1 VDPHDVLGV
10 APGASE
16 EQIARA
22 YRELAKRF
30 HPDRADA
37 LGMAGGAGGE
47 LMRQINQA
55 YAALREERRTG
66 APPRPARPRARSRRS
81 PGHWLA
87 PDVCRVLGA
96 ELLGAFEPGEPVLVV
111 TTTTTWDSHDVRL
124 VVTDRRLLW
133 LRDDAIVHR
142 VRWLRYPQVEQFETR
157 LRRPRRR
164 VGELRVRDA
173 DGRRVS
179 FGELRPDVL
188 AAIVRAVLPRLP
200 AERATG

>member
-1 VDPHDVLGV
+1 
-10 APGASE
+10 
-16 EQIARA
+16 
-22 YRELAKRF
+22 
-30 HPDRADA
+30 
-37 LGMAGGAGGE
+37 
-47 LMRQINQA
+47 
-55 YAALREERRTG
+55 
-66 APPRPARPRARSRRS
+66 
-81 PGHWLA
+81 
-87 PDVCRVLGA
+87 
-96 ELLGAFEPGEPVLVV
+96 VLVV

-133 LRDDAIVHR
+133 LRDDAIVDR